1 MTTITINPKLKADTF
16 ELGQLNEQTLLLMN
30 NSLVP
35 WFIILPNTQETEL
48 FKLDKAERA
57 KLDKNIDS
65 LSGLL
70 VNHFKTDKLN
80 IATIGNI
87 VSQMHVHIIG
97 RSVDDAFWP
106 GVVWGRVEKTEYKK
120 EEVERLIQL
129 LLQEFTNHFCK
140 AHI

>member
-97 RSVDDAFWP
+97 RCVDDPFWP

>member
-16 ELGQLNEQTLLLMN
+16 ELGQLNGQTLLLMK

-35 WFIILPNTQETEL
+35 WFIVLPNTHETEL
-48 FKLDKAERA
+48 FKLDKSERA
-57 KLDKNIDS
+57 KLDKNIDL
-65 LSGLL
+65 LSGFL
-70 VNHFKTDKLN
+70 VNHFKTEKLN

-97 RSVDDAFWP
+97 RCVDDPFWP
-106 GVVWGRVEKTEYKK
+106 GVVWGHAKKTEYKK

>member
-57 KLDKNIDS
+57 KLDKNIDL

-97 RSVDDAFWP
+97 RSVDDAF
-106 GVVWGRVEKTEYKK
+106 
-120 EEVERLIQL
+120 
-129 LLQEFTNHFCK
+129 
-140 AHI
+140 